1 MTEKNAVTLQAL
13 LRLALPLN
21 TTIAAGDPET
31 AITWAITIRAAT
43 DLPEI
48 YGGEMAIVAVDMLQS
63 VRKHTSPAKVVE
75 QLAQANVAA
84 IAIAGSVSQTTIAVA
99 QDLGVALL
107 LLPEDSAFTSIERA
121 VNKAILN
128 QSAQL
133 AERAIEIQRKLT
145 RLAAENRDLNSLLQ
159 VMARATAKAMVI
171 HDDAGVMIA
180 QAYPSVGRRGS
191 NGRAMMQN
199 MPYGTFQKWL
209 LEEAPN
215 TQGAIVPSPIGHT
228 TALQV
233 EKRIAGFL
241 SYVTS
246 GDGLDDLDRM
256 VLTSGADVCALELAK
271 SRAIASA
278 VEQARGDWIQM
289 WLSGA
294 PTDGDLLATRAQ
306 QSGFN
311 PDGLYVVAL
320 YRALTD
326 TGESL
331 PIEALVS
338 LVRDDML
345 RRQLDGAV
353 GQYIDSIV
361 ALYPVES
368 ASNTVRVRTMIDELR
383 EQLALRT
390 PSGLVAAGISRP
402 YTGLRNLR
410 EAYREAKDSVS
421 IAQELGENDN
431 TTFYGDLKLYQLL
444 LALKDRNL
452 EHLQVFFQ
460 DTLNPLVEHD
470 DRKQSELVRT
480 LEGFFAA
487 NGNLAQAAKDLDVHR
502 NTLVYRL
509 EKISELTDI
518 DLNDPDNRLLLH
530 LALKVQRV
538 LATVPERIPNL

>member
-21 TTIAAGDPET
+21 TTIATGDPET
-31 AITWAITIRAAT
+31 PVSWAITIRAT

-48 YGGEMAIVAVDMLQS
+48 YGGELAIVAVDMLQNMHKQ
-63 VRKHTSPAKVVE
+63 VSPARVIE
-75 QLAQANVAA
+75 QLAQAKVAA
-84 IAIAGSVSQTTIAVA
+84 IAIVGTVSQTAIALA
-99 QDLGVALL
+99 QELDIVLL
-107 LLPEDSAFTSIERA
+107 LLPEDTAFTGVERA

-159 VMARATAKAMVI
+159 VMARATAKAMVV

-180 QAYPSVGRRGS
+180 QAYPSVGRRGTS
-191 NGRAMMQN
+191 GRALMQN
-199 MPYGTFQKWL
+199 MPYSAFQKWL
-209 LEEAPN
+209 STEAPA
-215 TQGAIVPSPIGHT
+215 TQGSIVHSPIGHT

-241 SYVTS
+241 SYVT
-246 GDGLDDLDRM
+246 GDDGLDDLDRM

-271 SRAIASA
+271 NRAIASA

-306 QSGFN
+306 QSGFDPN
-311 PDGLYVVAL
+311 GLYVVAL
-320 YRALTD
+320 FRALTD
-326 TGESL
+326 SGQSL

-353 GQYIDSIV
+353 GQYIDAIV
-361 ALYPVES
+361 ALYPLES
-368 ASNTVRVRTMIDELR
+368 VSSTPRVRTMIEELR
-383 EQLALRT
+383 AQLALRT

-402 YTGLRNLR
+402 YDGLRNLR
-410 EAYREAKDSVS
+410 EAYREAKDSVN
-421 IAQELGENDN
+421 IAQELGENDD

-444 LALKDRNL
+444 LALKERNL
-452 EHLQVFFQ
+452 EHLQHFFHE
-460 DTLNPLVEHD
+460 TLVPLVEHD
-470 DRKQSELVRT
+470 ERKQSELVRT

-509 EKISELTDI
+509 DKISELTDI

-538 LATVPERIPNL
+538 LATVPERLPNY

>member
-1 MTEKNAVTLQAL
+1 MTEKNTVTLQSL

-21 TTIAAGDPET
+21 TSIAVGDPET
-31 AITWAITIRAAT
+31 PITWAITIRAT

-48 YGGEMAIVAVDMLQS
+48 YGGELAIVAVDMLQS
-63 VRKHTSPAKVVE
+63 IHKQASPARVIE
-75 QLAQANVAA
+75 QLAQADVAA
-84 IAIAGSVSQTTIAVA
+84 IAIVGTVSQTGIALA
-99 QDLGVALL
+99 QELGVALL
-107 LLPEDSAFTSIERA
+107 LLPEDTAFTGIERA

-159 VMARATAKAMVI
+159 VMARATAKAMVV

-180 QAYPSVGRRGS
+180 QAYPSVGRRGTS
-191 NGRAMMQN
+191 GRALMQN
-199 MPYGTFQKWL
+199 MPYSTFQKWL
-209 LEEAPN
+209 STEAPS
-215 TQGAIVPSPIGHT
+215 TQGAIVRSPIGHT

-241 SYVTS
+241 SYVT
-246 GDGLDDLDRM
+246 GDEALDDLDRM

-311 PDGLYVVAL
+311 PDGLYAVAL
-320 YRALTD
+320 FRALTD
-326 TGESL
+326 NGQSL

-353 GQYIDSIV
+353 GQYIDAIV
-361 ALYPVES
+361 ALYPLEAASGTTRIRSIVE
-368 ASNTVRVRTMIDELR
+368 ELR

-402 YTGLRNLR
+402 YEGLRNLR
-410 EAYREAKDSVS
+410 EAYREAKDSVN
-421 IAQELGENDN
+421 IAQELGDNDD

-444 LALKDRNL
+444 LALKERNL
-452 EHLQVFFQ
+452 ENLQQFYQ
-460 DTLNPLVEHD
+460 ETLVPLVEHD

-509 EKISELTDI
+509 DKISELTDI

-538 LATVPERIPNL
+538 LATVPERLPNY